1 MRISPRTGIFLIG
14 IAVIAGMG
22 AMFGAAIGAAMLTPR
37 LAGAA
42 LGAISGVVDF
52 ATMVVLIGGAET
64 FLPRTRLGKALE
76 RASFLAVF
84 GIKSVVYS
92 VVILAVV
99 AGRLGPNV
107 AVLFIDPELV
117 RAMNLQLDTKL
128 PLGVMV
134 PTAFLVTFFFLLVH
148 QLRMLVGASTLRDI
162 VIGRYHHARAEDR
175 FFLFADIVGSTPLAE
190 RLGPVAANRFL
201 ARVFQL
207 ASDPVDDHHGEV
219 YQYVGDEMVITW
231 KAAVGRVSA
240 RPLACYF
247 AIEKALADATAEF
260 TSEFGAVPHLRGAL
274 HAGTVITGEVGG
286 SRRAIVFHGDVMN
299 TTARIENATRELKR
313 TFLASEDA
321 LGRIDGA
328 SAFRLED
335 LGPQLLRGREGQ
347 VRLFAVT
354 VPSAP

>member
-1 MRISPRTGIFLIG
+1 
-14 IAVIAGMG
+14 
-22 AMFGAAIGAAMLTPR
+22 MFGAAIGAAMLTPR

-42 LGAISGVVDF
+42 LGGISGVVDF
-52 ATMVVLIGGAET
+52 VTMAALIGGAEN
-64 FLPRTRLGKALE
+64 FLPRTRLGMALE

-84 GIKSVVYS
+84 GIKAVVYS
-92 VVILAVV
+92 AVILAVV
-99 AGRLGPNV
+99 SGRLGPNV
-107 AVLFIDPELV
+107 AVLFIDPGLV
-117 RAMNLQLDTKL
+117 QVTKQQLDAKL

-148 QLRMLVGASTLRDI
+148 QLRLLVGASTLRDI
-162 VIGRYHHARAEDR
+162 VLGRYHRARAEER

-207 ASDPVDDHHGEV
+207 ASDPVDDYRGEV

-231 KAAVGRVSA
+231 KAAAGRVSA

-247 AIEKALADATAEF
+247 AIEKALASATAQF
-260 TSEFGAVPHLRGAL
+260 TREFGAVPRLRGAL

-299 TTARIENATRELKR
+299 TTSRIENATRELKR
-313 TFLASEDA
+313 PFLASEDA
-321 LGRIDGA
+321 LSRIDGA
-328 SAFRLED
+328 SAYRLED
-335 LGPQLLRGREGQ
+335 LGPQSLRGREGQ
-347 VRLFAVT
+347 IHLFSVT
-354 VPSAP
+354 CPSAP